1 MSRPKNRD
9 EYRQVLADEFA
20 HVLEEHGLEWTREW
34 TLSAGSNPPYNA
46 VTKSRYRG
54 SNAFYLS
61 MLCMVKHYNDPRWVT
76 MVQIM
81 DKNSKYHLGQKWHLQ
96 AGSKAVWVEYW
107 YPYDLIEKKALT
119 WEQYKKA
126 LTQGGRSEEEFRLS
140 TRYTPVYNTS
150 MVDGMPPLEQKE
162 ITHEEIQPDEL
173 IEKLSENMGV
183 PIHNDGGDSAFY
195 RPSED
200 AIHLPEAKQFESEYA
215 YNATA
220 LHELAHATGHP
231 SRLDRDQ
238 SGGFGSP
245 EYAYEELIA
254 EMTACFMG
262 VSLCAEASQHHIENH
277 KAYVQGW
284 IQSIRDKPETLIR
297 AIKDAQRAADF
308 MDYKA
313 EVISLSEYEKRRGH
327 VMEVP
332 KQQLEKVQ
340 ETTATHK
347 PIGYIGYLG
356 ANGEIGERIEY
367 EDAAKFLKD
376 IEHENYY
383 GVPMVIGLYA
393 DEQGRTIPQD
403 FLMELDPIHVRVKVE
418 PEPASR
424 PSVLGRVSQK
434 DAEVVYLG
442 RESEPDRAYY
452 FMAESLNCMTLA
464 HITEHA
470 DHYVI
475 IAPKSHL
482 SAAWMD
488 RHNIEFKKL
497 GREITMEGTRELARQ
512 LGCTEE
518 LSVYNRPQIMTK
530 RRNMMER

>member
-20 HVLEEHGLEWTREW
+20 HVLEKHGLEWTREW
-34 TLSAGSNPPYNA
+34 TLSAGSIPPYNA

-81 DKNSKYHLGQKWHLQ
+81 DKSGEYHPGQKWHLQ

-126 LTQGGRSEEEFRLS
+126 LTQDGRSEDEFRLS
-140 TRYTPVYNTS
+140 TRYTPVYNAS
-150 MVDGMPPLEQKE
+150 MVDGMPPLKQKE
-162 ITHEEIQPDEL
+162 ITYEEIQPDAL
-173 IEKLSENMGV
+173 IERLSENMGV

-195 RPSED
+195 RPAED

-231 SRLDRDQ
+231 SRLNRDQ

-262 VSLCAEASQHHIENH
+262 VSLCAEASQRHIENH

-284 IQSIRDKPETLIR
+284 IQSIRDKPETLIH
-297 AIKDAQRAADF
+297 AIKDAQYAADF

-313 EVISLSEYEKRRGH
+313 EIISLAEYEKRRGH

-332 KQQLEKVQ
+332 KQQV
-340 ETTATHK
+340 
-347 PIGYIGYLG
+347 
-356 ANGEIGERIEY
+356 ER
-367 EDAAKFLKD
+367 
-376 IEHENYY
+376 
-383 GVPMVIGLYA
+383 
-393 DEQGRTIPQD
+393 
-403 FLMELDPIHVRVKVE
+403 ELSQHI
-418 PEPASR
+418 
-424 PSVLGRVSQK
+424 SVLGRISQK
-434 DAEVVYLG
+434 DTEVVYLG
-442 RESEPDRAYY
+442 RESELDRAYY
-452 FMAESLNCMTLA
+452 FMAESLNFMTLA

-475 IAPKSHL
+475 IAPKAHL
-482 SAAWMD
+482 SVDWMD
-488 RHNIEFKKL
+488 KHNIEFWKL
-497 GREITMEGTRELARQ
+497 NREITMEKARELARQ
-512 LGCTEE
+512 LGCAEE
-518 LSVYNRPQIMTK
+518 LSVYNRPQKMTK

>member
-34 TLSAGSNPPYNA
+34 TLSAGSIPPYNA
-46 VTKSRYRG
+46 VTKARYRG

-61 MLCMVKHYNDPRWVT
+61 TLCMVKHYNDPRWAT

-81 DKNSKYHLGQKWHLQ
+81 DKNGKYHPGQKWHLQ

-126 LTQGGRSEEEFRLS
+126 LTQEGRSEEEFRLS
-140 TRYTPVYNTS
+140 TRYTPVYNAS

-162 ITHEEIQPDEL
+162 ITHEEIQPDKL

-231 SRLDRDQ
+231 SRLNRDQ

-262 VSLCAEASQHHIENH
+262 VSLCAEASQHHIDNH

-284 IQSIRDKPETLIR
+284 IQSIRDKPETLIH
-297 AIKDAQRAADF
+297 AIKDAQGAATY

-313 EVISLSEYEKRRGH
+313 ELITEKEYEQSRSH
-327 VMEVP
+327 V
-332 KQQLEKVQ
+332 LEKEKQ
-340 ETTATHK
+340 
-347 PIGYIGYLG
+347 P
-356 ANGEIGERIEY
+356 
-367 EDAAKFLKD
+367 
-376 IEHENYY
+376 
-383 GVPMVIGLYA
+383 
-393 DEQGRTIPQD
+393 
-403 FLMELDPIHVRVKVE
+403 
-418 PEPASR
+418 
-424 PSVLGRVSQK
+424 LGRIQQK
-434 DAEVVYLG
+434 NSEVVYLG
-442 RESEPDRAYY
+442 REAESDTAYY
-452 FMAESLNCMTLA
+452 FMRGSLNIMTLS
-464 HITEHA
+464 HVTERA
-470 DHYVI
+470 ENYII
-475 IAPKSHL
+475 IAPKAHL
-482 SAAWMD
+482 NQDWMD
-488 RHNIEFKKL
+488 KHNVSFWKL
-497 GREITMEGTRELARQ
+497 DREITLDGARRLGQ
-512 LGCTEE
+512 KLGCTE
-518 LSVYNRPQIMTK
+518 LLTVYDMPQRTAQKSREI
-530 RRNMMER
+530 EIQ